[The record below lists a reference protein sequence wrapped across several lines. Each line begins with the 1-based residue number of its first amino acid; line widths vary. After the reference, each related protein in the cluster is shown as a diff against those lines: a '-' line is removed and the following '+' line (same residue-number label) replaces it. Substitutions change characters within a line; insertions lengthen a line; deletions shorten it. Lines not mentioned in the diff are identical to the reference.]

1 MNGGLEPAAQRGGEY
16 YYAGSQRVVLWVGT
30 TLSYL
35 FNDQLGSTS
44 ITTDAG
50 GNLSGELRYLPIPH
64 LRIIQPD
71 SKILVR

>member
-1 MNGGLEPAAQRGGEY
+1 MAGWNRRLNGGGEY

-44 ITTDAG
+44 ITADAG
-50 GNLSGELRYLPIPH
+50 GNLSGELRYLPIPRP
-64 LRIIQPD
+64 RIIQPI